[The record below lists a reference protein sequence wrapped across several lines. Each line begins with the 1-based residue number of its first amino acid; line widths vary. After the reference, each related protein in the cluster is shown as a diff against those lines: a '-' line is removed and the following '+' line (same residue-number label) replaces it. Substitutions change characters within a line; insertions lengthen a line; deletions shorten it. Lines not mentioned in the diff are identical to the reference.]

1 MLIFIQKLNMCYL
14 HTKEENIPNNPPR
27 KILAF
32 KYTENIAQMHAAF
45 VVKYAK
51 LKCVTPKSLKQI
63 DIKYSYEPFLMLFNE
78 KKMVLPVL
86 RRQMRLFIPFS
97 LIKIQYNIQCFN

>member
-1 MLIFIQKLNMCYL
+1 MLIFIQKLNMCCL

-78 KKMVLPVL
+78 KKNGVA
-86 RRQMRLFIPFS
+86 
-97 LIKIQYNIQCFN
+97 NIETPNEVIYTFQLDKNPI

>member
-1 MLIFIQKLNMCYL
+1 MLIFIQKLNMCCL

-63 DIKYSYEPFLMLFNE
+63 DIKYSYEPFLMK
-78 KKMVLPVL
+78 KKMLPIL
-86 RRQMRLFIPFS
+86 RLQMRLFIPLS

>member
-1 MLIFIQKLNMCYL
+1 MLIFIQKLNMCCL

-45 VVKYAK
+45 LVKYAK
-51 LKCVTPKSLKQI
+51 LKCVTPKSLTQI
-63 DIKYSYEPFLMLFNE
+63 DIKYSYKLFLMLFYE
-78 KKMVLPVL
+78 KKVLQIL